1 MLEIIKNYY
10 AFNSWATDSLLAACE
25 QLSLEEYNAPG
36 CSGNGSA
43 GETLSHLITVQQGWI
58 AWFEQKIE
66 ILDAVRLIMNEKLS
80 TLAEVRARWM
90 LVKDE
95 TNGFVDA
102 LTDDS
107 LKEIRHFTRSNG
119 KQESHP
125 LWKLMMH
132 TANHGTHT
140 RGQIA
145 ASIRRAGHEP
155 GDLDLL
161 DYVMNVENK

>member
-1 MLEIIKNYY
+1 MLEIIKTYY
-10 AFNSWATDSLLAACE
+10 TYNSWATDRVLAACE

-43 GETLSHLITVQQGWI
+43 GETLSHLIVTQQGWV
-58 AWFEQKIE
+58 AWFDKSLEMKE
-66 ILDAVRLIMNEKLS
+66 AFKLILTEKVS
-80 TLAEVRARWM
+80 TLDEARARWDS
-90 LVKDE
+90 VNAATNRFVE
-95 TNGFVDA
+95 T
-102 LTDDS
+102 LTDDA

-119 KQESHP
+119 KEESHP

-145 ASIRRAGHEP
+145 ASIRRAGNDP
-155 GDLDLL
+155 GNIDMLN
-161 DYVMNVENK
+161 YVLNFGG

>member
-1 MLEIIKNYY
+1 MLEIIKTYY
-10 AFNSWATDSLLAACE
+10 AFNSWATDSVIAACE
-25 QLSLEEYNAPG
+25 QLSPEDYNAAG
-36 CSGNGSA
+36 CSGNGSV

-58 AWFEQKIE
+58 AWFERKMD
-66 ILDAVRLIMNEKLS
+66 ILDAVKLIMNEKLV
-80 TLAEVRARWM
+80 TLDEARARWDS
-90 LVKDE
+90 VNDE
-95 TNGFVDA
+95 TNSFIET

-145 ASIRRAGHEP
+145 ASIRRAGYDP
-155 GDLDLL
+155 GNVDLL
-161 DYVMNVENK
+161 DYVMNVG